1 MKNLA
6 LLLALALPLAEQR
19 PFDVPYE
26 RIRDAD
32 KEPGNW
38 LTYAGNYNGQRYS
51 LLDQI
56 NTSNAHRLR
65 VAWVHQVDEMDTVE
79 TSPLVVDGIMY
90 ITEPPD
96 KVKALDA
103 RTGRSYW
110 TYRKELPKD
119 LSLCCGRANRGAAV
133 LGDAVYYASLDA
145 YVMVLGASACR
156 LRGQTGSAEYIVV
169 HSSTGAPI

>member
-6 LLLALALPLAEQR
+6 LLLALALPLTEQR

-38 LTYAGNYNGQRYS
+38 LTYSGSYNGQRYS

-65 VAWVHQVDEMDTVE
+65 VAWVHQVHETDTVE
-79 TSPLVVDGIMY
+79 TSPVAVDGILY

-96 KVKALDA
+96 KVIALDA

-110 TYRKELPKD
+110 TYRRELPKD
-119 LSLCCGRANRGAAV
+119 LRLCCGRVNRGVAV

-145 YVMVLGASACR
+145 YLIALDADEHRQGR
-156 LRGQTGSAEYIVV
+156 R
-169 HSSTGAPI
+169 